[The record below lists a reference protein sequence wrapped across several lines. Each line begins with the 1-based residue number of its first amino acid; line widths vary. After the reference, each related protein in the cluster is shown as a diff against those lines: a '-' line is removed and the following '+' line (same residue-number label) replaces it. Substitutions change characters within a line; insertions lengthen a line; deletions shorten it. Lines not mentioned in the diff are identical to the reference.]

1 MNNNNLNDCP
11 DFLKEFLFY
20 IQTIKGRSER
30 TVDGYYIDLRLFFRF
45 IKSTKQLNHDFS
57 NFDKIKI
64 QDLPISILSQITR
77 PDIYAFLNYTL
88 STRENK
94 ANSRSRKISSVRSFF
109 KYITT
114 KTSYLSENPAID
126 IDLPTA
132 KKSIPKYLSLEES
145 LSLLSSIQGDFV
157 ERNYCIIT
165 LFLNCGMRLSE
176 LVGIN
181 HSDIKENTIRL
192 LGKGNKE
199 RIIYLNDACV
209 NAITQ
214 YQDYKIQL
222 YLKTKPKDEKALFLT
237 TRGTRISARRIQQI
251 VEECLQYANLSGQG
265 YSPHK
270 LRHTAATLMY
280 QHGNVDIR
288 ILKEILGH
296 QDISTTEIYT
306 HMSSKQME
314 QAADSSPLANI
325 KIKK

>member
-1 MNNNNLNDCP
+1 M
-11 DFLKEFLFY
+11 
-20 IQTIKGRSER
+20 QTIKGRSER
-30 TVDGYYIDLRLFFRF
+30 TVDGYYMDLRLFFRF
-45 IKSTKQLNHDFS
+45 VKATKQFNDDFT
-57 NFDKIKI
+57 NFDKITI
-64 QDLPISILSQITR
+64 EDLPVAILTQITR
-77 PDIYAFLNYTL
+77 SDIYAFLNYTL
-88 STRENK
+88 SSRENK
-94 ANSRSRKISSVRSFF
+94 AKSRSRKISSVRSFF
-109 KYITT
+109 KYITM
-114 KTSYLSENPAID
+114 KTTYLSENPAID
-126 IDLPTA
+126 IDLPST

-145 LSLLSSIQGDFV
+145 ISLLSSVSGDFV
-157 ERNYCIIT
+157 ERDYCIIT

-199 RIIYLNDACV
+199 RIIYLNDACI
-209 NAITQ
+209 NAIEQ
-214 YQDYKIQL
+214 YQNYKDQR

-237 TRGTRISARRIQQI
+237 TRGSRISARRVQQI
-251 VEECLQYANLSGQG
+251 VEQCLNLANLSGQG

-296 QDISTTEIYT
+296 EDISTTEIYT

-314 QAADSSPLANI
+314 NAAGSSPLANVI
-325 KIKK
+325 IKK

>member
-1 MNNNNLNDCP
+1 M
-11 DFLKEFLFY
+11 
-20 IQTIKGRSER
+20 QTIKGRSER
-30 TVDGYYIDLRLFFRF
+30 TVDGYYMDLRLFFRF
-45 IKSTKQLNHDFS
+45 IKVTKRLNHDFTD
-57 NFDKIKI
+57 FDKIMI
-64 QDLPISILSQITR
+64 EDLPVSILTQITR
-77 PDIYAFLNYTL
+77 SDIYAFLNYTL
-88 STRENK
+88 SSRENK
-94 ANSRSRKISSVRSFF
+94 AKSRSRKISSVRSFF
-109 KYITT
+109 KYITM
-114 KTSYLSENPAID
+114 KTTYLSENPAID
-126 IDLPTA
+126 IDLPST

-145 LSLLSSIQGDFV
+145 ISLLSSVTGDF
-157 ERNYCIIT
+157 EKRDYCMIT

-199 RIIYLNDACV
+199 RIIYLNDACI
-209 NAITQ
+209 NAIEQ
-214 YQDYKIQL
+214 YQNYKDQR

-237 TRGTRISARRIQQI
+237 TRGSRISARRVQQI
-251 VEECLQYANLSGQG
+251 VEQCLNLANLSGQG

-296 QDISTTEIYT
+296 EDISTTEIYT

-314 QAADSSPLANI
+314 NAAGSSPLANVI
-325 KIKK
+325 IKK